1 MHVVVVGC
9 GRVGSEL
16 AVSLEKLGHTVAVVD
31 KDGNAFRRWGDLFS
45 GQKIIGF
52 GFDRDSLV
60 EAGIERA
67 GAVAAVTSGDNSN
80 ILAARIAHENFG
92 IERVVARIKD
102 PRRAEIY
109 QRLGISTVAMISWTT
124 DQVMRRLLPSE
135 EQPNEWLDPSGK
147 VCLIDFPIP
156 GSWAGKKLAPLSE
169 PGVFWLVAITRL
181 GNAQITTPTA
191 IGQDGDILHFAADV
205 NALDALRTRLQQ
217 AIGRA
222 LMRVAIAG
230 AGNVGLFIAN
240 DLRARRSRSP
250 PHRAEPC
257 GRSTAPRS
265 ATASNGTSPTRAR

>member
-1 MHVVVVGC
+1 MHVVIVGC

-16 AVSLEKLGHTVAVVD
+16 AASLERLGHTVAVID
-31 KDGNAFRRWGDLFS
+31 MEPRAFQRWGDLFQ
-45 GQKIIGF
+45 GDKIVGR
-52 GFDRDSLV
+52 GYDRDALAQ
-60 EAGIERA
+60 AGIDRA
-67 GAVAAVTSGDNSN
+67 GALAAVTSGDNSN
-80 ILAARIAHENFG
+80 ILTARIAHENFG

-156 GSWAGKKLAPLSE
+156 SGWAGKKLAPLSE

-181 GNAQITTPTA
+181 GNAQITTPSA

-205 NALDALRTRLQQ
+205 NALDALRERLQKGSD
-217 AIGRA
+217 A
-222 LMRVAIAG
+222 
-230 AGNVGLFIAN
+230 
-240 DLRARRSRSP
+240 
-250 PHRAEPC
+250 H
-257 GRSTAPRS
+257 
-265 ATASNGTSPTRAR
+265 